1 MPCRTRP
8 RGACCC
14 RPRRRRG
21 GVLIQ
26 VWDTGVGIAPE
37 LQEAVFTEFTRSA
50 GAPASPPAGQ
60 GLGLGLAIVR
70 RLAGLLHGEITLR
83 SMPGKG
89 SVFSLWLPAGIPPA
103 HAAGE
108 N

>member
-1 MPCRTRP
+1 MLLS
-8 RGACCC
+8 A
-14 RPRRRRG
+14 RRRRG

-37 LQEAVFTEFTRSA
+37 LQEAVFTEFTRGA

-89 SVFSLWLPAGIPPA
+89 SVFSLWLPAGIPSA